1 MDIFSFKISVY
12 WLFFDILMTE
22 SSTDSHVND
31 PKPRYWEFLSEE
43 DKEGYWKLRTA
54 LASPVC
60 KNRRNKS
67 IQTFN
72 EVITMIKNYVVRN
85 DDKILGRS
93 LVCGIIWLEDG
104 VAINT
109 HQLRMI
115 ISKCKSSINGSFQ
128 ALGYGTIPTGAD
140 SAGELI
146 RKFPFMRNNFAELR
160 QWTVRQKVSKP
171 MKLSEIVSKVPI
183 PNQNFQ
189 SQPEDPSSSVSFP
202 GLVIGV
208 DQKSSFEPQINYN
221 EPFLAPKESE
231 YGYFEADQFSFV
243 GLDRLYDLEEPNNM

>member
-1 MDIFSFKISVY
+1 
-12 WLFFDILMTE
+12 MTE
-22 SSTDSHVND
+22 NNITANDD
-31 PKPRYWEFLSEE
+31 PKPKYWNLLNES
-43 DKEGYWKLRTA
+43 DKEGYWQLRSA
-54 LASPVC
+54 LASPIC

-72 EVITMIKNYVVRN
+72 DVINTIKAYVVRK
-85 DDKILGRS
+85 DEGDLGRS

-104 VAINT
+104 IAINT

-160 QWTVRQKVSKP
+160 QWTVRQKISKSQP
-171 MKLSEIVSKVPI
+171 PSKLSELITQNK
-183 PNQNFQ
+183 PNQFI
-189 SQPEDPSSSVSFP
+189 SPAPEDKPTTNFMDFS
-202 GLVIGV
+202 IGYEDHV
-208 DQKSSFEPQINYN
+208 NFETLEQNQHD
-221 EPFLAPKESE
+221 FTKESDF
-231 YGYFEADQFSFV
+231 GYFDTKIGRAHV
-243 GLDRLYDLEEPNNM
+243 